1 MDEIKKAK
9 LLAKNY
15 IENYPNLKSDING
28 LLSLMIDEILDGG
41 SPNHEFELFAES
53 LNELVEQV

>member
-1 MDEIKKAK
+1 MDEIKRAK

-28 LLSLMIDEILDGG
+28 LLSLMTDEILNGE
-41 SPNHEFELFAES
+41 SPNHEFELCVES

>member
-1 MDEIKKAK
+1 MDEIKIAK

-28 LLSLMIDEILDGG
+28 LLSLMTDEILNGE
-41 SPNHEFELFAES
+41 SPNHEFELFVES
-53 LNELVEQV
+53 LNELVK

>member
-28 LLSLMIDEILDGG
+28 LLSLMTDEILNGE
-41 SPNHEFELFAES
+41 SPSHEFELFAES
-53 LNELVEQV
+53 LNELVK